1 MLTTICI
8 TILAYMLLGKEIKP
22 LLAKLEGVDWRR
34 KASDILDPIKVY
46 ANRVGRTAV
55 RPVLQ
60 LYYVLT
66 GSETTLTEKAMLYAA
81 VIYTV
86 MPTSALPQRVFKFLG
101 ILDEGAAVLYVFN
114 KVREKITPAVETK
127 VDATIEKWFGYEYAT
142 IISESKNPT
151 DEA

>member
-1 MLTTICI
+1 M
-8 TILAYMLLGKEIKP
+8 
-22 LLAKLEGVDWRR
+22 
-34 KASDILDPIKVY
+34 
-46 ANRVGRTAV
+46 
-55 RPVLQ
+55 Q

-142 IISESKNPT
+142 IISDSKNPT

>member
-46 ANRVGRTAV
+46 ANRVGRTTV

-86 MPTSALPQRVFKFLG
+86 MPQAPYPNVCSNSSEFW
-101 ILDEGAAVLYVFN
+101 
-114 KVREKITPAVETK
+114 TK
-127 VDATIEKWFGYEYAT
+127 VQLCCMYLIRYARKSLPPSRPKLMLPSRNGSATNT
-142 IISESKNPT
+142 QP
-151 DEA
+151 

>member
-55 RPVLQ
+55 
-60 LYYVLT
+60 
-66 GSETTLTEKAMLYAA
+66 
-81 VIYTV
+81 
-86 MPTSALPQRVFKFLG
+86 QRGRFFRAPRSRLRH
-101 ILDEGAAVLYVFN
+101 
-114 KVREKITPAVETK
+114 REKELPK
-127 VDATIEKWFGYEYAT
+127 
-142 IISESKNPT
+142 
-151 DEA
+151 